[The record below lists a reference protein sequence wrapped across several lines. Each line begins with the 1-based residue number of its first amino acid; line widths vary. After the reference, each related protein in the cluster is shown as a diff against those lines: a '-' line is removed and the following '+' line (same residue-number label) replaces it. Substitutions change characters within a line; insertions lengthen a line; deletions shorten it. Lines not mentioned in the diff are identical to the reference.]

1 MSGSWENVGSEIV
14 FRITTLEKRQEMLI
28 EQIASI
34 NYNISKFTFSL
45 ELIEKTLKELQEVAA
60 VEAKEAHEWR
70 QQNKT
75 TIMLLKLTMLTGAL
89 LATGVASQE
98 IYGVILKLL
107 L

>member
-1 MSGSWENVGSEIV
+1 MPNSWENVGSEVI

-75 TIMLLKLTMLTGAL
+75 TIMLLKLTMLLGTL
-89 LATGVASQE
+89 LATGVASKE
-98 IYGVILKLL
+98 VYSLILKILL
-107 L
+107 